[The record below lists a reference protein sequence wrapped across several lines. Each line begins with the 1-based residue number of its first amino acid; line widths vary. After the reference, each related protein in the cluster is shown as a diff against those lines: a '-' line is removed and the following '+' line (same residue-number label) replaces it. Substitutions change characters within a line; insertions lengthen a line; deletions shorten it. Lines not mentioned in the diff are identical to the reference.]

1 MPGQRASQA
10 SLSHILRE
18 LMGKRNMSPRR
29 LPPLNSLRA
38 FEAAAR
44 HQSLSR
50 AAEELAVTHGAISR
64 QVAKLEEFLDA
75 KLFERKHQQV
85 LLTKKGA
92 AYAGRLQTLFDQIHQ
107 ATLDNFEAH
116 SDCNLLRIA
125 VLPTFAMRLLVPRLA
140 RFKKKFPDLRL
151 QVDTYPSLRP
161 DDPDVEADIAVWLG
175 NGVWPHLV
183 CEHLFD
189 EELVPVGSPSL
200 ISGHAVRSADDL
212 RHFLLLHAQR
222 RPDDWKMWLE
232 AAGASMVDAQSGLR
246 LEYSGLV
253 YQGAIDG
260 LGLAMAQT
268 TLIHDDMV
276 HERLVR
282 VHHKMLKT
290 GRAYYFVYSPTSA
303 SQPKVANFTQ
313 WLREEVAEIVK
324 CDPAQD
330 TKPPAGANGQSGR
343 SSYR

>member
-1 MPGQRASQA
+1 
-10 SLSHILRE
+10 
-18 LMGKRNMSPRR
+18 MSPRR

-92 AYAGRLQTLFDQIHQ
+92 AYAGRLQSLFDQIQQ
-107 ATLDNFEAH
+107 ATLDNFDARP
-116 SDCNLLRIA
+116 DRNLLRIA

-140 RFKKKFPDLRL
+140 RFKQKFPDLKL
-151 QVDTYPSLRP
+151 QVDTYPSLGP
-161 DDPDVEADIAVWLG
+161 SDPDVEADIAVWLG
-175 NGVWPHLV
+175 RGGWPNLV
-183 CEHLFD
+183 SEHLFD
-189 EELVPVGSPSL
+189 EELVPVGSPAL
-200 ISGHAVRSADDL
+200 IAGHPIRSSEDVQN
-212 RHFLLLHAQR
+212 FLLLHAQR
-222 RPDDWKMWLE
+222 RPDDWKTWLE
-232 AAGASMVDAQSGLR
+232 AAGVTKIDPQNGLR

-268 TLIHDDMV
+268 TFIQDDIV
-276 HERLVR
+276 QKRLVK
-282 VHHKMLKT
+282 VHDKSLKT
-290 GRAYYFVYSPTSA
+290 GRAYFFVYSPASA
-303 SQPKVANFTQ
+303 LQPKVTNFTE
-313 WLREEVAEIVK
+313 WLKGEVVQMAMTHS
-324 CDPAQD
+324 DRG
-330 TKPPAGANGQSGR
+330 TKSSGGAGKSKR
-343 SSYR
+343 SRRYDADARAADSK